1 MPEAVRLRK
10 RVYDVLDPGH
20 HEGWLSKA
28 ANWTIYGLIFLNVVC
43 E

>member
-10 RVYDVLDPGH
+10 RVYDVLDPSH
-20 HEGWLSKA
+20 HDGWLSKA
-28 ANWTIYGLIFLNVVC
+28 ANYTIYGLIFLNVVC